1 MAFIIDVFAGYIV
14 GWWVS
19 SSMETTFVLDAL
31 EQALWARRPS
41 GTIHHSDKGSQYV
54 SLAYTE
60 RLKEAKLLAS
70 TGSTGDSYDNAMAES
85 INGLYKAEVIHRNT
99 SARARE
105 QVLACARELG
115 VMDGMAAGRML
126 LNNLIIFAPQ
136 RAFDQRSDIFYY
148 RVIQSISKALSPHEV
163 RLRYCALEEFD
174 SDPALFLSR
183 MNEADTQAAILLGID
198 DPHIHDLAAD
208 LAKPCV
214 LINCRDE
221 RMRLPAIAPDHR
233 LIGAFAARY
242 LFEMG
247 HREVMNVMC
256 LRRYTMEQRFAGIK
270 ESWRQHNLAFHHD
283 RHLLNI
289 SSFSAKEAE
298 EKVGAWLDAAN
309 GKTLPTAFLVGG
321 DFMAAGTVNALHRRG
336 LRVPQDVSVMSI
348 DGFNL
353 AAIEDVPL
361 TAVHV
366 PRDELGNEA
375 VQMLQRPRRCR
386 CLHDG
391 IALSTGMFFPYRPDN
406 PEGATH
412 QLQLFGDILAQI
424 AQ

>member
-1 MAFIIDVFAGYIV
+1 MGFFAHENSVISELEADHKMDKKLKIADIAARTGLSPST
-14 GWWVS
+14 VS
-19 SSMETTFVLDAL
+19 RVLA
-31 EQALWARRPS
+31 
-41 GTIHHSDKGSQYV
+41 G
-54 SLAYTE
+54 
-60 RLKEAKLLAS
+60 
-70 TGSTGDSYDNAMAES
+70 
-85 INGLYKAEVIHRNT
+85 KANT

-375 VQMLQRPRRCR
+375 VQMLQQR
-386 CLHDG
+386 L
-391 IALSTGMFFPYRPDN
+391 IRPDA
-406 PEGATH
+406 PVGSLLLHGRLAVRESVRRVRPGKGDTAVEREGLYDT
-412 QLQLFGDILAQI
+412 QLSIPNARLP
-424 AQ
+424 

>member
-1 MAFIIDVFAGYIV
+1 MDKKLKIADIAARTGLSPSTVSRVLAG
-14 GWWVS
+14 
-19 SSMETTFVLDAL
+19 
-31 EQALWARRPS
+31 
-41 GTIHHSDKGSQYV
+41 
-54 SLAYTE
+54 
-60 RLKEAKLLAS
+60 
-70 TGSTGDSYDNAMAES
+70 
-85 INGLYKAEVIHRNT
+85 KANT

-375 VQMLQRPRRCR
+375 VQMLQQR
-386 CLHDG
+386 L
-391 IALSTGMFFPYRPDN
+391 IRPDA
-406 PEGATH
+406 PVGSLLLH
-412 QLQLFGDILAQI
+412 GRLAVR
-424 AQ
+424 